1 MQISCGSISGVLEIH
16 VQGSIVLNTFS
27 DSRFV
32 VHLAMHGDLY
42 VVDV

>member
-1 MQISCGSISGVLEIH
+1 MQIRSGSVSGVFETH
-16 VQGSIVLNTFS
+16 VERSLVLNTFS